1 MTSASRMFKRIFIA
15 GTVMFFMALFGASW
29 YFLSAP
35 ATTCF
40 DGERNQGEQ
49 GTDCGGPCS
58 EACPEVYDP
67 AELIVREAAFVPGGE
82 EGVYDVLG
90 TVYNPNDELGASD
103 ITYVFR
109 LKGASGETLVE
120 MSGRSF
126 ILPQETKTI
135 LAVGLRAPS
144 RPQEVEIVFPDAEW
158 EKFSGY
164 RERPA
169 LSILYKRYEKI
180 ADGPFFGEAT
190 GTLSNDSLFDFGS
203 IVVKVILRDADGK
216 PIAFN
221 QTEMNTV
228 LSKENRDFRLRWPKA
243 FPGEVASIDVEPEAD
258 IYHSENFIRRYIETG
273 KFQDLQGK

>member
-1 MTSASRMFKRIFIA
+1 MFKRILIV
-15 GTVMFFMALFGASW
+15 GTVTFFVALFGVSW

-35 ATTCF
+35 DATCF
-40 DGERNQGEQ
+40 DSERNQGEQ
-49 GTDCGGPCS
+49 DVDCGGPCS
-58 EACPEVYDP
+58 AACPEVHDP
-67 AELIVREAAFVPGGE
+67 QDLVVREAAFVSGGE

-90 TVYNPNDELGASD
+90 TIYNPNDELGASD
-103 ITYVFR
+103 IGYVFR
-109 LKGASGETLVE
+109 LKGASGEVLAE
-120 MSGRSF
+120 MGGRSF

-135 LAVGLRAPS
+135 LGVGLKAPS
-144 RPQEVEIVFPDAEW
+144 WPQSVEIVFADAEW

-164 RERPA
+164 QERPA

-180 ADGPFFGEAT
+180 TDGPFFAEAT

-203 IVVKVILRDADGK
+203 IIIKVILRDADGK

-273 KFQDLQGK
+273 KFQELR

>member
-1 MTSASRMFKRIFIA
+1 MTKRFLIVT
-15 GTVMFFMALFGASW
+15 TVALFTALVALSW
-29 YFLSAP
+29 HFLSIPEA
-35 ATTCF
+35 TCF
-40 DGERNQGEQ
+40 DRERNQGEQ

-58 EACPEVYDP
+58 AACPEVYTPQD
-67 AELIVREAAFVPGGE
+67 LVVREAAFVFGGE

-103 ITYVFR
+103 LEYVFR
-109 LKGASGETLVE
+109 LKGASGEVVAE
-120 MSGRSF
+120 MRGRNF

-144 RPQEVEIVFPDAEW
+144 RPQSVEIVFPDATW

-164 RERPA
+164 RERPT

-180 ADGPFFGEAT
+180 TDGPFFAEAT

-203 IVVKVILRDADGK
+203 IVVKVILRDASGK

-243 FPGEVASIDVEPEAD
+243 FPGEVASVDVEPEAD
-258 IYHSENFIRRYIETG
+258 IYHSENFIRRYIEKG
-273 KFQDLQGK
+273 KFQELR